1 MDTALFEGLAV
12 SVEGKDALFLR
23 ARVHPLMDWILLYL
37 RVWQFPLRG
46 RMHSFEGGVHL
57 FHGLDTAFIE
67 GSAVSVEGK
76 DALFLRRGV
85 HPLMDWILPYEGLAV
100 SVEGKDALF

>member
-1 MDTALFEGLAV
+1 M
-12 SVEGKDALFLR
+12 K
-23 ARVHPLMDWILLYL
+23 
-37 RVWQFPLRG
+37 G
-46 RMHSFEGGVHL
+46 RIHSFEGGVHL

-85 HPLMDWILPYEGLAV
+85 HPLIDWILPYEGLAV